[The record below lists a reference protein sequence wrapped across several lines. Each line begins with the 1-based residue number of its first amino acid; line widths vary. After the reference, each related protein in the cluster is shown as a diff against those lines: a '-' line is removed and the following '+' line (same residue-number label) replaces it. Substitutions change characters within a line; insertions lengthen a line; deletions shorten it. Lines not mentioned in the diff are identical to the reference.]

1 MSTDHP
7 TPAEP
12 TYAGTEP
19 SSPTEEHAASDT
31 PQKQIGPYKIERKI
45 GAGGMG
51 TVYLGTHTET
61 GEQAAIKVLP
71 TMLAREP
78 GFVARF
84 NREIDALK
92 KLSHPNVVELY
103 EGGVDN
109 STGADTATHYY
120 AMEYVE
126 GETLTSRLK
135 REKRIPWRETIDFAV
150 QICGALKA
158 AHNAGVIHRDLKP
171 SNLMLAKDGIIKLTD
186 FGVAQVFAS
195 SKLTLTGGIIGTAE
209 YMSPEQAEGKR
220 ANKQSDLYALGA
232 VMYVMIT
239 GRPPFTGAA
248 AVDIATKQK
257 HGLFDAPRMVVP
269 AIPYWLDEV
278 ICKCLEKKP
287 ENRYPDA
294 YVLSRRLEE
303 IPKKVDLAA
312 ANNTATFEIDAPP
325 DAETIAANAE
335 PIEGDVGATL
345 MRDLMRAQLEEEQ
358 STGRVSQLLDS
369 VWVLTGLLFLVIAG
383 GVWWFSRGLTS
394 EEMFAAGEVLM
405 QKEQGPAWREAR
417 DKYFLPLA
425 AEDPETWE
433 PQVEGYLRRIRLSED
448 KRGFDRQS
456 LRPLSKQS
464 SSEVARILRRARRE
478 REVGEPSRALQTL
491 RSLKTLLPENED
503 YKEFRKDIDRMID
516 GINQE
521 LTTNSREVLTEAV
534 TRAEG
539 MTAADQSEDARYIW
553 LSVIDLY
560 DTDPHATE
568 AVAKARQWLK
578 DHPTLTESETNRNE

>member
-12 TYAGTEP
+12 TYAGTEA
-19 SSPTEEHAASDT
+19 SSPTEQEPSPPTHH
-31 PQKQIGPYKIERKI
+31 KQIGPYTIERKI

-61 GEQAAIKVLP
+61 GKQAAIKVLP

-103 EGGVDN
+103 ESGVDH
-109 STGADTATHYY
+109 STGSETATYYY

-150 QICGALKA
+150 QICAALKA

-171 SNLMLAKDGIIKLTD
+171 SNLMLAEDGTIKLTD

-220 ANKQSDLYALGA
+220 ATKQSDLYALGA

-239 GRPPFTGAA
+239 GRPPFIGAA
-248 AVDIATKQK
+248 AIDIATKQK

-269 AIPYWLDEV
+269 DIPYWLDEV

-294 YVLSRRLEE
+294 YVLSRRLGE
-303 IPKKVDLAA
+303 IPQKVDLASA
-312 ANNTATFEIDAPP
+312 SNTATFEVDAPP
-325 DAETIAANAE
+325 DAETIAADAKPE
-335 PIEGDVGATL
+335 DGDVGATL

-358 STGRVSQLLDS
+358 STGRVTQLLDS
-369 VWVLTGLLFLVIAG
+369 VWVLTGLLLLVIAG
-383 GVWWFSRGLTS
+383 GVWWFNRGLTS

-405 QKEQGPAWREAR
+405 QQEQGSAWRKAR
-417 DKYFLPLA
+417 DEYFLPLIA
-425 AEDPETWE
+425 ADPETWE
-433 PQVEGYLRRIRLSED
+433 PQVEGYLRMISLSED

-456 LRPLSKQS
+456 LRPLSQQS

-478 REVGEPSRALQTL
+478 REVGEQSRALQTL
-491 RSLKTLLPENED
+491 RSLKTLLPETEV
-503 YKEFRKDIDRMID
+503 YMEFRKDIDRMID
-516 GINQE
+516 EINQE
-521 LTTNSREVLTEAV
+521 LTTNSREVLTHAV
-534 TRAEG
+534 TRAKE
-539 MTAADQSEDARYIW
+539 MTEAGQIEDARYVW
-553 LSVIDLY
+553 LSIIDLY
-560 DTDPHATE
+560 DTDQHATE
-568 AVAKARQWLK
+568 AVAQAQQWLE
-578 DHPTLTESETNRNE
+578 DHPAPTSSETESDE